1 MDKKLQEKVDKILR
15 SDYKVSFDDEGV
27 TVEFW
32 SPVGE
37 DMPEYFRGETLREL
51 AADAREAYE
60 AFDADDHAAQIYHA
74 MHYGTVDQQRFY
86 AGMPESLEDL
96 LEDAKAIK
104 RTLKDIVDKLEKAAK
119 KEGK

>member
-1 MDKKLQEKVDKILR
+1 MDRKLQEKVDKILR

-37 DMPEYFRGETLREL
+37 DMPEYFRGKTLREL

-60 AFDADDHAAQIYHA
+60 AFDANDHAAQIYHA
-74 MHYGTVDQQRFY
+74 MHYGTEDQQRFY

-96 LEDAKAIK
+96 LEDAEAIK
-104 RTLKDIVDKLEKAAK
+104 QTFKDIVDKLEKAAE